1 MYVQEYSCGARR
13 ARTAWPQAGTSP
25 RGLVCVVGA
34 QEQFANYILRPASM
48 DHARIVNVNC
58 DAEEM
63 NAFKLAD

>member
-1 MYVQEYSCGARR
+1 MVRVALEPLGLRLE
-13 ARTAWPQAGTSP
+13 TSP